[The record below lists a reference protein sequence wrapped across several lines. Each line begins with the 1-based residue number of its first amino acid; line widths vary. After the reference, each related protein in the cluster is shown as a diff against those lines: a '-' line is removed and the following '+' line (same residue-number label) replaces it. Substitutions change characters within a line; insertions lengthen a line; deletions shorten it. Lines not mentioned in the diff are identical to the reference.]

1 MEFGLYGTLFESEPD
16 DEPTKEQI
24 RLIVERLWELSDL
37 YENKGSQEFA
47 DQLYIAAETVKA
59 VDDGLITGDYSQ
71 YEDEID

>member
-37 YENKGSQEFA
+37 YENKGSQKFA
-47 DQLYIAAETVKA
+47 NQLYIAAETVKA
-59 VDDGLITGDYSQ
+59 VDDGLVTGDYSQ
-71 YEDEID
+71 YEDEIE